1 MSHLTVSFLPSS
13 IDSTDVPPVKED
25 KLLVPKDAVPL
36 HTLKTSLAKQKMQ
49 SAQAQIKLTHF
60 CDYHSAKNSEK
71 GSYKR
76 PQIILSPNTQLSK
89 FFQCCTSE
97 RTITVGVVL
106 SPGSQTCKSWLFYDC
121 SLLSPCRGSRN
132 TSLSEMGDVQ
142 EGILVEMYL
151 IRQVSFLPPS
161 SETEN
166 NPKDF
171 YCRQYLLNEKHLNL
185 YFIIVFYLG
194 DSFERHCWQPVLSMQ
209 QLHNQGQK
217 P

>member
-1 MSHLTVSFLPSS
+1 MPR
-13 IDSTDVPPVKED
+13 
-25 KLLVPKDAVPL
+25 
-36 HTLKTSLAKQKMQ
+36 
-49 SAQAQIKLTHF
+49 
-60 CDYHSAKNSEK
+60 HSAE
-71 GSYKR
+71 
-76 PQIILSPNTQLSK
+76 QI
-89 FFQCCTSE
+89 FQCCTSE
-97 RTITVGVVL
+97 RTITVGVVP
-106 SPGSQTCKSWLFYDC
+106 SPGSQACKSCLFYDC

-132 TSLSEMGDVQ
+132 TSLSEMGEVQ
-142 EGILVEMYL
+142 EGILVEMCL

-194 DSFERHCWQPVLSMQ
+194 NSYESYCWQPVLSVQ